1 MKSKPRFWTH
11 AQGLVEFAFILPV
24 LLLLILG
31 VVEMGRLLAIYSG
44 ISSGARQAVRYGSVA
59 GDSDTGTSGTQP
71 YYLDCTGIRDTARR
85 ASPLLTLAD
94 SEIQVAY
101 DHGSLPTFANC
112 PVDAFGDN
120 TWAMPTD
127 PVTGAKITSGDR
139 VVVAIST
146 VYRPLVPIVPIP
158 DLPLTFQAARTIFTS
173 IIGPTPTPKCPSG
186 SPNTGANQ
194 YSSIASSYITQ
205 TVGLTAT
212 INVTIKNSSNCTPTS
227 GVSVSMNGGGAT
239 VITPITTTNTS
250 SGIATFVV
258 TTTVAGVY
266 NFTASAATGVNKT
279 LPITFTAGAVYSG
292 TSTVVAAPVSV
303 PCDDTTLS
311 DVTVTLKDKYNNV
324 VSGKTVAL
332 ASSRAAVDTI
342 LWPTGNTS
350 NASGQVYFKVRS
362 TICGTSIYTATA
374 TTDFPSVVVAQTAS
388 VTYANGLPSGL
399 NSTVVAQT
407 NSLTA
412 NNSTTTVITVT
423 LRDNLVPGGNP
434 VPGKTVSLTS
444 SRGVTDTIGI
454 VSAVTNANGQAFFT
468 VKSSK
473 AGVSTYTAKDTT
485 DNITLTDTEDVT
497 YVAGAVNAGLSTVVA
512 SPTSVQADGVSLST
526 VTVTLKDATGNG
538 VSGKVVTIASSR
550 GATDTIATVSG
561 TTNASGQATF
571 TVKSSTQGS
580 SVITATDATDAIIVT
595 QTATI
600 TFITAGA
607 NAANSTLVASP
618 TSVQAD
624 GSSFSTLV
632 VTLKNS
638 IGNPVAGKV
647 VTIAS
652 SRPLSDTIT
661 TVVGTTNA
669 AGQATFTVKSV
680 YMGSSVYTATDTTD
694 SVVVTQTA
702 TVNFVCVT
710 GAAMGITSSSDQF
723 IQVFFTNSTGITRR
737 LSSLTITWPDSPTS
751 RQLNTTHLE
760 GVLIW
765 TGSGNNTSPITL
777 SSSSTPAWDAT
788 GNRIMNNGFS
798 KTLKLT
804 YNFAVSST
812 GNFVIVASWD
822 DNAGGSVCTTP
833 TLVVTP

>member
-11 AQGLVEFAFILPV
+11 AQGLVEFAFVLPV

-44 ISSGARQAVRYGSVA
+44 ISSGSRQAVRYGSVA
-59 GDSDTGTSGTQP
+59 GDSNTGMSGTQP
-71 YYLDCTGIRDTARR
+71 YYLDCTGMRETARR
-85 ASPLLTLAD
+85 ASPLVTLAD

-112 PVDAFGDN
+112 PVDAFGNN
-120 TWAMPTD
+120 TWADTNP
-127 PVTGAKITSGDR
+127 KITSGDR
-139 VVVAIST
+139 VVIAIST

-158 DLPLTFQAARTIFTS
+158 DLPVTFQSARTIFTS
-173 IIGPTPTPKCPSG
+173 IIGPTPTPACPAG
-186 SPNTGANQ
+186 STTTGANQ
-194 YSSIASSYITQ
+194 YSSIASSYVTQ
-205 TVGLTAT
+205 TVGSTAT
-212 INVTIKNSSNCTPTS
+212 INVTIKNSSNCVPTA
-227 GVSVSMNGGGAT
+227 GVDVLMNGGGAT
-239 VITPITTTNTS
+239 VITPTMKTNTS

-266 NFTASAATGVNKT
+266 NFTATAATGVNKT

-292 TSTVVAAPVSV
+292 TSTVVASPIAV

-311 DVTVTLKDKYNNV
+311 DVTVTLKDRYNNV
-324 VSGKTVAL
+324 VSGETVTL
-332 ASSRAAVDTI
+332 ATSRPAVDAI
-342 LWPTGNTS
+342 LYPLGNTS

-362 TICGTSIYTATA
+362 TSCGTSVYTATV
-374 TTDFPSVVVAQTAS
+374 TTEMPAVVVAQTAS
-388 VTYANGLPSGL
+388 VTYANGLPSAL

-407 NSLTA
+407 NSLPA

-444 SRGVTDTIGI
+444 SRGVTDTIGVI
-454 VSAVTNANGQAFFT
+454 SAVTDANGQAFFT
-468 VKSSK
+468 VKSGK
-473 AGVSTYTAKDTT
+473 AGTSTYTARDTT

-497 YVAGAVNAGLSTVVA
+497 YVAGPVNAGLSTVVA
-512 SPTSVQADGVSLST
+512 VPTSVQADGVSLST

-538 VSGKVVTIASSR
+538 VPGKLVTIASSR
-550 GATDTIATVSG
+550 GAVDTIATVSG

-580 SVITATDATDAIIVT
+580 SVITATDVTDSIIVT

-600 TFITAGA
+600 SFISAGA
-607 NAANSTLVASP
+607 SAANSTLVASP
-618 TSVQAD
+618 TTVQAD
-624 GSSFSTLV
+624 GTSFSTLV

-661 TVVGTTNA
+661 TVSGTTNA

-680 YMGSSVYTATDTTD
+680 YVGSSVYTATDTTD
-694 SVVVTQTA
+694 AVVVTQTA

-710 GAAMGITSSSDQF
+710 GTALGVTSGSDRF
-723 IQVFFTNSTGITRR
+723 MQVFFTNSTGITRR
-737 LSSLTITWPDSPTS
+737 LSSLTITWPDSPTT
-751 RQLNTTHLE
+751 RQLNTAHLE

-788 GNRIMNNGFS
+788 GNRIINNGFS

-804 YNFAVSST
+804 YDFAVSGS

-833 TLVVTP
+833 TIVATP